1 MTDHKLEITDE
12 AGIQDATGAPAAPRK
27 QYRVT
32 DKVVRESTNESNGSE
47 GLFKNGQVYKP
58 GDTLELDEKTA
69 ANYIALGE
77 VEELPESEQKAA
89 TESGDVDGVEPP
101 APGTVVQPEGGQD
114 A

>member
-12 AGIQDATGAPAAPRK
+12 AGAQDVVGGEPTVRK

-32 DKVVRESTNESNGSE
+32 DKAARAATDESAGSE
-47 GLFKNGQVYKP
+47 GLFKNGQIYKP
-58 GDTLELDEKTA
+58 GDSLELDEKTA

-77 VEELPESEQKAA
+77 VEELPESEQKTA
-89 TESGDVDGVEPP
+89 TEIGDVDGVAPP
-101 APGTVVQPEGGQD
+101 APGTVVHPEGGQD